1 MYCERFNGQNIG
13 MYASFL
19 IKAFANK
26 SLIAGIEVG
35 DTKTKGFNICVIRK
49 TVTHALHFFQ
59 KRSKCFNDCYED
71 SVTLN
76 FCTFDLMFSES

>member
-35 DTKTKGFNICVIRK
+35 IPKQRDLTSVSFVKRLHTHYIFFRNEVSVSMTATKI
-49 TVTHALHFFQ
+49 A
-59 KRSKCFNDCYED
+59 
-71 SVTLN
+71 
-76 FCTFDLMFSES
+76 